1 MAAWI
6 RSVEEA
12 LQVVHHHDTHLQEVA
27 RTFFGGAN
35 QPEVSMDSDSTY
47 SISSRSTSVVTP
59 SIDPT
64 VATTA
69 TYNTLSSAASSTSG
83 PYYLHYDG
91 DDASFST
98 TDTAD
103 SSNSLVITLSDDQ
116 SVDRLSVADQ
126 PQDFG
131 GSVCSFSTSDTSS
144 NDWDVH

>member
-1 MAAWI
+1 
-6 RSVEEA
+6 
-12 LQVVHHHDTHLQEVA
+12 
-27 RTFFGGAN
+27 
-35 QPEVSMDSDSTY
+35 MDSDSTY

-69 TYNTLSSAASSTSG
+69 TYITWSSAASSASG

-103 SSNSLVITLSDDQ
+103 SSSSLVITLSDDQ
-116 SVDRLSVADQ
+116 SMDRLSVADQ
-126 PQDFG
+126 PRDCG